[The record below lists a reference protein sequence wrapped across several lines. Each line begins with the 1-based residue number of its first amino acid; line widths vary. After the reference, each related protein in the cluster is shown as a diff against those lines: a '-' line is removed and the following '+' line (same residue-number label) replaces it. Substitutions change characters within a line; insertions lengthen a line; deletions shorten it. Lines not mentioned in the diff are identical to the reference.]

1 VKQARPVG
9 GTMPPCTIAVSIRE
23 RGQPSVEVSPNT
35 GVAEVSPDVLSS
47 VLAKRKQDD
56 DDGVSGH
63 KKSRAHSSLRA
74 MREAVRLTLGSGCPL
89 SLQDPPPSSSI
100 IQAFV
105 LVAAVIAT
113 PAPPPSP
120 AMFALEISTSP
131 WAEVSALATLAST
144 VDAPLFIVVV
154 PLLSTGVATTSASM
168 VPHSSSPLVPSL
180 AVLVSTSPSTSSQP
194 SISLDHIYTSCDVCS
209 LWGVGYKLEHNSPVG
224 FVITFDKNL
233 IC

>member
-1 VKQARPVG
+1 
-9 GTMPPCTIAVSIRE
+9 MAVLGR
-23 RGQPSVEVSPNT
+23 
-35 GVAEVSPDVLSS
+35 
-47 VLAKRKQDD
+47 
-56 DDGVSGH
+56 
-63 KKSRAHSSLRA
+63 KKSRAPSSLRA